1 MRGRSANSSMPTR
14 ARALRTWASSSAPFI
29 PAAAGPNATSSRTVG
44 MNSWSSGSWKT
55 MPTLRRISAMF
66 FAETGSPA
74 TVTVPAP
81 PVRMPLRC
89 RTRVVL
95 PAPFGPRSATRSPL
109 PMRRSTPKRAWCPS
123 G

>member
-1 MRGRSANSSMPTR
+1 MPTSVS
-14 ARALRTWASSSAPFI
+14 ARSTQASSSAPFT

-55 MPTLRRISAMF
+55 MPTRRLISAMF
-66 FAETGSPA
+66 RLSTGSPA
-74 TVTVPAP
+74 TVTVPVP

-89 RTRVVL
+89 STSVVL
-95 PAPFGPRSATRSPL
+95 PAPFGPSSATRSP
-109 PMRRSTPKRAWCPS
+109 RATQKSTPNRAWCPS